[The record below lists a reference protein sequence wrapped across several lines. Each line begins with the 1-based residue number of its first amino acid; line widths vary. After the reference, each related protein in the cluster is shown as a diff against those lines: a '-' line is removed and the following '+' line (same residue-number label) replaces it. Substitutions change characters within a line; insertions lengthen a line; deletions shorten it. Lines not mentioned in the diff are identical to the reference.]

1 VEILY
6 LSRELVRAGQ
16 FLTLLAD
23 KIEEKKVQRLVLDSA
38 SHLVTSSTRKADEL
52 KELLYKLVI
61 RFKTLGVT
69 SIFTLESRSMFSTDS
84 VTDHDFSPISDN
96 LLMLRYIKTGKRI
109 DPSLTVVKTRGS
121 AHDRGTYIFEIGKGG
136 MRVVRRL
143 EGRSLHR

>member
-1 VEILY
+1 LY

-38 SHLVTSSTRKADEL
+38 SHLVTSSTWKADEL